1 MTKNA
6 YFGPNLA
13 VLGPKILI
21 LTGGNKTFGTHL
33 TEKQP
38 THLAHI
44 VYWSGMGS
52 NGPKMPIFGQK
63 SQFWAKFG
71 RLWAKN
77 PNFYVSK

>member
-6 YFGPNLA
+6 YFGPYLA

-21 LTGGNKTFGTHL
+21 LTGGSKSFGTHV
-33 TEKQP
+33 TEN
-38 THLAHI
+38 HL
-44 VYWSGMGS
+44 GNLLGQ
-52 NGPKMPIFGQK
+52 NGPNIGQK

-77 PNFYVSK
+77 PNFYGTHIKKEPHSQLV